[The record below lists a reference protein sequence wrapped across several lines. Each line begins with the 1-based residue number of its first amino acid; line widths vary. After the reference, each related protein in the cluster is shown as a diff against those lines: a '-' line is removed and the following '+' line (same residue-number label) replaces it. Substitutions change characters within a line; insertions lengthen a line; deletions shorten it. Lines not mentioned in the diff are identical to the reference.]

1 MNKKI
6 DYSAQGKKNRTSGR
20 IFESKVREKLEA
32 LGWTVDKW
40 TNTIDYERE
49 GNIGKV
55 VPAKRKYNPFKK
67 VMVIGTGFPDFV
79 AFRRN
84 EDNSYEVVGV
94 EVKSKGYLTQK
105 EKSMCMWLIQN
116 KIFSKV
122 LIAKKGKKR
131 GEIEYID
138 FREKHGKKFL

>member
-1 MNKKI
+1 MEKR
-6 DYSAQGKKNRTSGR
+6 DYSKQGKKSRAAGAR
-20 IFESKVREKLEA
+20 FEARVRVKLEEM
-32 LGWTVDKW
+32 GWVVDKW
-40 TNTIDYERE
+40 TNTVDSDRE
-49 GNIGKV
+49 GKIGKI

-79 AFRRN
+79 AFKRN
-84 EDNSYEVVGV
+84 EDNTYEVVGV
-94 EVKSKGYLTQK
+94 EVKSNGYLTQG
-105 EKSMCMWLIQN
+105 EKTMCMWLLQN
-116 KIFSKV
+116 KIFTKV